1 MNWKKTILYFLG
13 FVAVFSISAYG
24 SFMLLSDRFTLEMP
38 EFVGR
43 DLTEARGMVK
53 DLALTVSVTGEQ
65 FDRDIPAGHVLAQSV
80 RSGTMVSGQSAVQL
94 TMSKGA
100 EVRLIPLVTG
110 MMLEEALEMLGDKEL
125 GVDRI
130 ISVHAKNIDEG
141 KLLAQF
147 PSPDEWT
154 GESLTLVVSA
164 GALDELLYT
173 PYFLGMNRIDA
184 LMLAR
189 DLGLSVR
196 IQELD
201 NSEVISYQ
209 SPLPGA
215 EINRGAVLKLRVG
228 G

>member
-1 MNWKKTILYFLG
+1 MNWKRATIYLLG
-13 FVAVFSISAYG
+13 FAVVFSLSAYA
-24 SFMLLSDRFTLEMP
+24 SFVLLSDRFTLEMP

-43 DLTEARGMVK
+43 DLTEARAMVK
-53 DLALTVSVTGEQ
+53 DLALTVTVTGEE
-65 FDRDIPAGHVLAQSV
+65 FDRDVPAGHVLAQSV
-80 RSGTMVSGQSAVQL
+80 RAGIMVSGQSDVQL
-94 TMSKGA
+94 TMSKGS

-110 MMLEEALEMLGDKEL
+110 IMLDEALQLLDEKEL
-125 GVDRI
+125 EVDRI
-130 ISVHAKNIDEG
+130 IRVHSGNIDEG
-141 KLLAQF
+141 NVLAQF
-147 PSPDEWT
+147 PAPDEWT
-154 GESLTLVVSA
+154 GESLTLVVSS
-164 GALDELLYT
+164 GALDVLLYT

-196 IQELD
+196 IRELD